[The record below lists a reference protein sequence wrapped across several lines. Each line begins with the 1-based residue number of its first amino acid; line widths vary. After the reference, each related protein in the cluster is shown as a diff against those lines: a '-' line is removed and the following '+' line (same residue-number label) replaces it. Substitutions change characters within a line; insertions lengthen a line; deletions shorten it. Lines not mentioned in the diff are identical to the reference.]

1 MSLPEGELEPRG
13 LMFMRSKFV
22 SAAYTKAWI
31 PYSWDTLV
39 AFNVGC
45 SNSPGVTGAELSE
58 MEQVQEKNSA
68 HTDTLPGEL

>member
-1 MSLPEGELEPRG
+1 MSSVCECSLHQG
-13 LMFMRSKFV
+13 LDSLSLRD
-22 SAAYTKAWI
+22 I
-31 PYSWDTLV
+31 LV

-45 SNSPGVTGAELSE
+45 SNSPGIMGAELSE